1 MRDDVQDSLALT
13 CIFVLLV
20 TLLVALTPAWFLE
33 ATEALLI
40 L

>member
-1 MRDDVQDSLALT
+1 MRDDIQNSLALT
-13 CIFVLLV
+13 CILVLLV
-20 TLLVALTPAWFLE
+20 TLLTALTPPWFLE

>member
-1 MRDDVQDSLALT
+1 MRDDIQDSLALI

-20 TLLVALTPAWFLE
+20 TLLVALTPDWWLSV
-33 ATEALLI
+33 TEALNI

>member
-1 MRDDVQDSLALT
+1 MRDDIQDSLALT

-20 TLLVALTPAWFLE
+20 ALLASLTPAGLME
-33 ATEALLI
+33 ATEALLV